1 MQLIITQGTTTMKKK
16 TILGVCGA
24 MAINTFIAT
33 AADIEFKETQTLLQG
48 EDVQTFLLKDM
59 DGDHRLDVI
68 WQTSNGEL
76 KYKLQNN
83 QARVTFDSI
92 KGTKWRLTYDV
103 SGIDKKLDFFNDGGV
118 IEDQSN
124 YQFNITQV
132 TVTELNQLSFCT
144 DFSAGLNRTR
154 CLWKY
159 QVTEVL
165 PNIIKG
171 VDQRTGESWT
181 AYKLIN

>member
-1 MQLIITQGTTTMKKK
+1 MMTKKMKFGLCAAMVITSFT
-16 TILGVCGA
+16 
-24 MAINTFIAT
+24 AT
-33 AADIEFKETQTLLQG
+33 AAEVEFKETQTLLQG
-48 EDVQTFLLKDM
+48 EDVQSFVLKDM
-59 DGDHRLDVI
+59 NGDHRVDVI

-76 KYKLQNN
+76 KYKLQDN
-83 QARVTFDSI
+83 QAMVTFDNI
-92 KGTKWRLTYDV
+92 KGTKWRLTYDQ

-124 YQFNITQV
+124 YQFNLVAV

-144 DFSAGLNRTR
+144 DYSAGLNRTR

-159 QVTEVL
+159 QVIEVL
-165 PNIIKG
+165 PNILKG
-171 VDQRTGESWT
+171 VDQRTGETWT